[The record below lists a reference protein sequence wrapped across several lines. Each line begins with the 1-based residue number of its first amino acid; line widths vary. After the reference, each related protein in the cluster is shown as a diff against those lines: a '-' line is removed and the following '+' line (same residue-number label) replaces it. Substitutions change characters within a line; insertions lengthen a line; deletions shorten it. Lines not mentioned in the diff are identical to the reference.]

1 MLKRKNRFSRRIVII
16 ISLFLLVMN
25 GILGALL
32 IRQSMTALNA
42 HMRERMLDISKSA
55 AALLDGDIMERLQKE
70 DEDSE
75 PYQRELAILRTFQ
88 EQVDLRYIYGI
99 RDMGDGTF
107 TFTIDPTVSDPGEF
121 GEPIHYTDALYEASQ
136 GIPSVDARP
145 YEDRWGR
152 FYSAYSPIF
161 NSKGNVAGIVAVDV
175 DADWY
180 DSQLGGHIHTILIVC
195 VIALI
200 AGGMIV
206 FLITSKIRKR
216 LRGLNAET
224 RILAEEVEELS
235 GELKIASGSWYAD
248 IEREENDSAH
258 STATDYFE
266 ELGEKLKFVQK
277 ELHQYIK
284 YAHSLAYLDALTGAG
299 NRNAYAD
306 VEKRLNRQ
314 IEDKTADFSIAVFD
328 INGLKN
334 VNDHF
339 GHEIGDRVI
348 ASVADVLKKIVKKEN
363 LFRIGGDEFIAV
375 LENASK
381 ERLNEIFAEID
392 RTIAEIN
399 LARNRQN
406 EMPISISKGV
416 ATYRNGEY
424 REVKDVFR
432 SADDAMYTDKANYY
446 RQHGERRRRQ
456 FTQEDA

>member
-1 MLKRKNRFSRRIVII
+1 ML
-16 ISLFLLVMN
+16 
-25 GILGALL
+25 
-32 IRQSMTALNA
+32 
-42 HMRERMLDISKSA
+42 EISKSA
-55 AALLDGDIMERLQKE
+55 AAMLDGDIMERLQKG

-75 PYQRELAILRTFQ
+75 PYQRELSILRTFQ
-88 EQVDLRYIYGI
+88 EQVELRYIYGI

-107 TFTIDPTVSDPGEF
+107 TFTIDPAVSDPGEF
-121 GEPIHYTDALYEASQ
+121 GEPIQYTDALYGASL
-136 GIPSVDARP
+136 GTPSVDATP

-180 DSQLGGHIHTILIVC
+180 DKQLGRHIHTILIAC

-200 AGGMIV
+200 AGGMVV

-216 LRGLNAET
+216 LRELNAET

-235 GELKIASGSWYAD
+235 GELKIASGNWYGD
-248 IEREENDSAH
+248 IEREKNDSAH

-284 YAHSLAYLDALTGAG
+284 YAHSLAYLDALTGVG

-306 VEKRLNRQ
+306 VEKRLNKK
-314 IEDKTADFSIAVFD
+314 IEENNADFSIAMFD

-339 GHEIGDRVI
+339 SHEIGDRMIV
-348 ASVADVLKKIVKKEN
+348 SVANILKKIVKKED

-375 LENASK
+375 LGNVSRK
-381 ERLNEIFAEID
+381 RLDEIFGEID
-392 RTIAEIN
+392 RTIAESN
-399 LARNRQN
+399 LERNKKN
-406 EMPISISKGV
+406 EISISISKGS
-416 ATYRNGEY
+416 ATYRSGEY
-424 REVKDVFR
+424 REVKDVIR
-432 SADDAMYTDKANYY
+432 SADEAMYTDKENYY
-446 RQHGERRRRQ
+446 RQHGERRRKQIAR
-456 FTQEDA
+456 EDA